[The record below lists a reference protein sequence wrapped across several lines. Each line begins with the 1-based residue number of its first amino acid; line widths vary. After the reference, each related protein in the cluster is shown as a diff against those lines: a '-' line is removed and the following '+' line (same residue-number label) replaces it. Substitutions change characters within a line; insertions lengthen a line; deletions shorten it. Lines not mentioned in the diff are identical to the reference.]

1 MALSGGQH
9 ELKPGD
15 PNAGMSEREFV
26 LTRARDL
33 YTLPYKDWGDPT
45 PDYDSTFAQL
55 KSKVEDPLGSVQAIA
70 AKMLGKKK

>member
-26 LTRARDL
+26 LTKARDL
-33 YTLPYKDWGDPT
+33 YTLPYADWGDVT
-45 PDYDSTFAQL
+45 PDHDYTITAV
-55 KSKVEDPLGSVQAIA
+55 KSKVADTLDSHRAIA
-70 AKMLGKKK
+70 AKLFGKK